1 LKLFRISYFGFRI
14 SDLHASHGGQRT
26 VQTVLANVAAS
37 ADSAL
42 GELSADARCWFLRH
56 FDRPTAA
63 QRRAWGVVAGGANLL
78 LATPTG
84 SGKTLAA
91 LLPIVD
97 CIRNEMLGGLRC
109 IYVAPLTALLQD
121 ACSTLERYS
130 EELGPLDGLSVRV
143 GLRIGDTPARVR
155 RQQLDDPP
163 HLLFTTPESLAVLLA
178 NARAG
183 ALFGALRWVVVDEVH
198 ALAGNKRGADL
209 ALSLERLEA
218 LADTPGGLQRVGLS
232 ATCAPLS
239 LAADF
244 LAGVGRPCR
253 IAQVAD
259 TCPMDLRVEPLQFD
273 AAPGFINRLVARLE
287 RELAVNRT
295 TLIFTNTR
303 NLTERVTW
311 ALRKKFPERSED
323 VAAHHSA
330 LAPARR
336 RLVERAMKRGE
347 LWAVVSSTSLELGI
361 DIGSV
366 DGIVFVHPPG
376 STLRLLQRL
385 GRSGHRPGITR
396 RGLILTASARGLIE
410 ATVTAACARHGQIEA
425 LRVLDRPLD
434 VLCQHLAGMAIT
446 RTWTIEDAYAL
457 VRRAFPYRNLHIDTV
472 RACVEYLAGKNN
484 DIVTWL
490 PARLRC
496 AGDSFTIADERT
508 ARLVR
513 RNFGTIISEDPCRVR
528 MPRAA
533 NADDAEKRTT
543 AIGEVDEVYADR
555 LQPGD
560 RFMLDGRCLELR
572 QREGKSL
579 LVEEVLGRPEVPR
592 WHGSGPPMS
601 IDLAS
606 RICVFRVRAA
616 ESLRES
622 RDALHTMLRGEYH
635 LDPAAT
641 ASVAHHIARQET
653 ISEVP
658 DGRTL
663 LIERLSNQ
671 SCVEY
676 YFHTPLPCPANEA
689 VARVVARRLSRTL
702 HMHAVPM
709 VADLGFLLVLEGSA
723 DVSPDQWRVLLCPEG
738 FAEDFAA
745 SLGDCS
751 LLRNRFG
758 QIAQTGLL
766 APRYVDRGCTWAEE
780 PLFERVRR
788 DAPDFLL
795 MRQAEREVADNACDL
810 RTAIAFAGQV
820 AHMQLRQRW
829 LAESSPFA
837 DSLLASLESTS

>member
-1 LKLFRISYFGFRI
+1 
-14 SDLHASHGGQRT
+14 
-26 VQTVLANVAAS
+26 VQTVFANVAAS
-37 ADSAL
+37 AESAL
-42 GELSADARCWFLRH
+42 GGLSDELRCWFLRR
-56 FDRPTAA
+56 FDKPTAA

-97 CIRNEMLGGLRC
+97 CIRNEMLCRLRC

-121 ACSTLERYS
+121 ACSTFERHS
-130 EELGPLDGLSVRV
+130 EELGPLDGLTVRV
-143 GLRIGDTPARVR
+143 GLRIGDTPPRVR

-183 ALFGALRWVVVDEVH
+183 ELFRTLRWIVVDEVH

-218 LADTPGGLQRVGLS
+218 FTGTPGGLQRVGLS

-244 LAGVGRPCR
+244 LVGVGRPCR

-259 TCPMDLRVEPLQFD
+259 ACAMNLRVEPLPFD

-287 RELAVNRT
+287 TELAVNRT

-311 ALRKKFPERSED
+311 ALRKKFPERTED
-323 VAAHHSA
+323 IAAHHSA

-366 DGIVFVHPPG
+366 DGVVFVHPPG
-376 STLRLLQRL
+376 STVRLLQRL
-385 GRSGHRPGITR
+385 GRSGHRPGIAR
-396 RGLILTASARGLIE
+396 RGLILTVSARGLIE
-410 ATVTAACARHGQIEA
+410 ATVTADCGRHGQIEA
-425 LRVLDRPLD
+425 LRVLDQPLD

-446 RTWTIEDAYAL
+446 RAWTIEDAYAL
-457 VRRAFPYRNLHIDTV
+457 VRRALPYRNLHIDTV
-472 RACVEYLAGKNN
+472 RACVDYLAGQPSG
-484 DIVTWL
+484 VATWL

-496 AGDSFTIADERT
+496 AGDTFTIADDRT
-508 ARLVR
+508 ARLLR
-513 RNFGTIISEDPCRVR
+513 RNFGTIISEDPCSVR

-533 NADDAEKRTT
+533 NGANAEKRTT

-601 IDLAS
+601 IELAN
-606 RICVFRVRAA
+606 RIFVFRMRAA
-616 ESLRES
+616 EALRES
-622 RDALHTMLRGEYH
+622 RAALDTMLGDEYY
-635 LDPAAT
+635 LDHPAT
-641 ASVAHHIARQET
+641 ASVLQHIARQET

-658 DGRTL
+658 DAMTL

-689 VARVVARRLSRTL
+689 LARVVADRLSRTL

-709 VADLGFLLVLEGSA
+709 AADLGFLLVLEGTV
-723 DVSPDQWRVLLCPEG
+723 DVSPDQWRVLLRPEG

-766 APRYVDRGCTWAEE
+766 APRYVDRAFTWAGE

-795 MRQAEREVADNACDL
+795 MRQAEREVAESACDL
-810 RTAIAFAGQV
+810 RTAIAFARQV
-820 AHMQLRQRW
+820 VRMQLRQRW
-829 LAESSPFA
+829 LAEPSPFA
-837 DSLLASLESTS
+837 DSLLASLESASQSARENTR